1 MHLAYLV
8 KACMLEP
15 LFFYGRWGERQ
26 NKSGDALSDLSRFLP
41 QWWLENQD

>member
-8 KACMLEP
+8 KACML
-15 LFFYGRWGERQ
+15 GRQ